1 MPKQV
6 RSKGGISAWE
16 RVLLSRKTD
25 RPVGTDYV
33 NMLFSDFMEF
43 HGDRLFRDDP
53 AVAGGI
59 AMFGNIP
66 VTVIA
71 QVKGKTTKEN
81 VTRNLR

>member
-1 MPKQV
+1 M
-6 RSKGGISAWE
+6 
-16 RVLLSRKTD
+16 
-25 RPVGTDYV
+25 

-71 QVKGKTTKEN
+71 QVEGKRRRKKN
-81 VTRNLR
+81 VTRNFAMMSPEGFGKHYD